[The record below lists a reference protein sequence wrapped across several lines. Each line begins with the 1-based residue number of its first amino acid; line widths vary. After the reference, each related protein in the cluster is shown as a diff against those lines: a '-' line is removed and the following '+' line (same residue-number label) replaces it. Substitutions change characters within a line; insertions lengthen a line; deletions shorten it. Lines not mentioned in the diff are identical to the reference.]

1 VSHFLRTAGGVGP
14 AHIPAEL
21 MRELMVRPWRGN
33 VRELRNFVERARAL
47 GATEALAMT
56 SSSQQVVSPSDV
68 PSAPPLPS
76 GVPQPGSLSPP
87 STPLNPTDARMFEQA
102 YKDFRE
108 NWIDAGEKEY
118 VRRLLLR
125 HDRNVAAAA
134 REAEVDRTYIYRLI
148 RKHEL

>member
-1 VSHFLRTAGGVGP
+1 
-14 AHIPAEL
+14 
-21 MRELMVRPWRGN
+21 MRELTSRPWRGN

-56 SSSQQVVSPSDV
+56 STSDREARSSMSV
-68 PSAPPLPS
+68 PAPPALPS
-76 GVPQPGSLSPP
+76 ISAAPPASASVPAAGTHFDAQ
-87 STPLNPTDARMFEQA
+87 DARIFEQA

-108 NWIDAGEKEY
+108 SWVDSGEKEY
-118 VRRLLLR
+118 IRRLLLR

>member
-1 VSHFLRTAGGVGP
+1 VS
-14 AHIPAEL
+14 AEL
-21 MRELMVRPWRGN
+21 LRELSSRPWRGN
-33 VRELRNFVERARAL
+33 VRELRNFIDRARAL
-47 GATEALAMT
+47 GPTEALAMT
-56 SSSQQVVSPSDV
+56 PPIAGSP
-68 PSAPPLPS
+68 APE
-76 GVPQPGSLSPP
+76 GSLSTSLPP
-87 STPLNPTDARMFEQA
+87 ASLGAIPTVAPAQPPLSPSDARMFEQA

-108 NWIDAGEKEY
+108 AWVDTGEKEY

>member
-1 VSHFLRTAGGVGP
+1 
-14 AHIPAEL
+14 
-21 MRELMVRPWRGN
+21 
-33 VRELRNFVERARAL
+33 
-47 GATEALAMT
+47 MT
-56 SSSQQVVSPSDV
+56 SQREVVSSSDV
-68 PSAPPLPS
+68 PAAGAPPLPS
-76 GVPQPGSLSPP
+76 SVPGAPGSFGPP
-87 STPLNPTDARMFEQA
+87 ATTLNPSDARMFEQA